1 MFRIITI
8 KRRSTY
14 FIFCETLKMMF
25 DSPWGFR
32 DNISVLDLNIIKPP
46 NHSNEMQYLFDFVKT
61 QLHGSLGGLTLA

>member
-14 FIFCETLKMMF
+14 FIFYYILKMMF

-32 DNISVLDLNIIKPP
+32 DYVLDSNIIKPP